1 MTDAGAR
8 ITPLGVMILALL
20 REDDMHPYEMIRLM
34 RIRRDDRILALTHG
48 TMYHTVER
56 LERAGLVAQVG
67 VDRDGNRPER
77 TTYTRTDAG
86 AAAVDA
92 WVRRELPR
100 IDRPVE
106 FRVALSEAHEIDR
119 ETVITLLGERR
130 EALTLDTARVRA
142 GLDEAR
148 AGGAPDQYLVE
159 VDRHLALA
167 AADIAW
173 LDSLL
178 ERLQDPALAWGDD
191 PSASPTDRYLSQ
203 RKAARQ

>member
-1 MTDAGAR
+1 MPDAETR

-34 RIRRDDRILALTHG
+34 RIRRDDRILTLTNG

-56 LERAGLVAQVG
+56 LERSGLIAQVG

-77 TTYTRTDAG
+77 TTYTLTDAG
-86 AAAVDA
+86 DAAVDA

-100 IDRPVE
+100 IDRPTE
-106 FRVALSEAHEIDR
+106 FRVALSEAHELDR
-119 ETVITLLGERR
+119 ATVVQLLGERR
-130 EALTLDTARVRA
+130 AALAADTARVR
-142 GLDEAR
+142 DEVDDARR
-148 AGGAPDQYLVE
+148 AGVPEQYLIE

-167 AADIAW
+167 AADVAW
-173 LDSLL
+173 LDSFLDG
-178 ERLQDPALAWGDD
+178 LQDPELAWGDD
-191 PSASPTDRYLSQ
+191 PSVSRSDRYLSQ